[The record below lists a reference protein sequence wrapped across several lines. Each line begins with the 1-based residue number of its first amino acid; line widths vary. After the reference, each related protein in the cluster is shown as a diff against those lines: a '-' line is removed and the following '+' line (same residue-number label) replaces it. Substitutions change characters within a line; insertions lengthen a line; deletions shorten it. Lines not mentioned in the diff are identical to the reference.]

1 MQVLQGSLRV
11 LGHISTLSS
20 RILSHSNF
28 VHGMSINE
36 GGHRFS
42 NDWYGLFDEKSVT
55 SEIHRT
61 HRQAHHSVD
70 SKDFQKSDK
79 SKVIDES
86 GINDT
91 AESDEENGKKITH
104 ILKKKK
110 RKPRKKFDKA
120 GKVENIDT
128 PGNLAVSARQPGIEG
143 NIRRDI
149 REKITGAIAAVSGQD
164 KKVSIAAVSGQD
176 KKGSIA
182 AVSGK
187 GSIAAV
193 SDEDKKGSI
202 AAVSGQD
209 KKGSVAAVS
218 GQDKKGSVAA
228 VSGQDKKGSIAALK
242 SIMINRELAGGL
254 IVDN

>member
-120 GKVENIDT
+120 GKVENIDN

-193 SDEDKKGSI
+193 SGKASI
-202 AAVSGQD
+202 AAVSDED

-218 GQDKKGSVAA
+218 GQDKKYV
-228 VSGQDKKGSIAALK
+228 V
-242 SIMINRELAGGL
+242 INLPNIWSHR
-254 IVDN
+254 